1 VFGFFT
7 TSIYENTFLRRL
19 LLKITFFAH
28 YTDQIYDM
36 EKAIARKPRKFQID
50 IVGKS

>member
-1 VFGFFT
+1 MKT
-7 TSIYENTFLRRL
+7 RSTPILRRL

-36 EKAIARKPRKFQID
+36 EKGQTDR
-50 IVGKS
+50 SN